1 MIMALEYAVAAED
14 AAVGAIFVADTAV
27 APALC
32 VEEVVEGRRTED
44 LAAAAVPAMAAS
56 TAT

>member
-1 MIMALEYAVAAED
+1 MAPEYAVAAED